1 MVGVAGCAA
10 LVFGGCCCWMSWA
23 LASLVFSAVFARA
36 PVVYGLR
43 RVVMSVRRGHQSVV
57 SIQIWQ

>member
-1 MVGVAGCAA
+1 
-10 LVFGGCCCWMSWA
+10 MSWA
-23 LASLVFSAVFARA
+23 LASLVFSEVFARA